1 MADRINLQ
9 AVFLIFG
16 AATVTWSVGI
26 FFLLPDEPRNA
37 WFLSKAD
44 REKAIIRVRENLTG
58 IKSDKFQWH
67 QCLEAV
73 TDVSAWLYVL
83 IQLSGQIANGGVQSV
98 SLTKHIYTN
107 LS

>member
-16 AATVTWSVGI
+16 PATVTWAVGM
-26 FFLLPDEPRNA
+26 FFHLPDEPRDA